1 MRTIPA
7 SQDAHTAHRH
17 RVLHARPKS
26 RDRRARSGPQQ
37 PPSEAL
43 FPGMRDPRAK
53 GQSAGGTVRLRV
65 MVEVGVVRIHDERLV
80 DAAEGSFET
89 DIIREGPP
97 GAPCEIPAPASPCS
111 WCTRSNPRAAASGR
125 CASAARWRPASSIRF
140 YVMAAAPSGSQRR
153 QTHKPLGIHDLLTYF
168 LQGGS

>member
-43 FPGMRDPRAK
+43 FPGMRDLRAK
-53 GQSAGGTVRLRV
+53 GQRAGGTVRLRV
-65 MVEVGVVRIHDERLV
+65 MPEVGVVRKHDARLV

-97 GAPCEIPAPASPCS
+97 GAPCEIPAPTSPYS
-111 WCTRSNPRAAASGR
+111 WWARSIPRAAASGR

-153 QTHKPLGIHDLLTYF
+153 RKHKPLESMDPVNLLF
-168 LQGGS
+168 

>member
-111 WCTRSNPRAAASGR
+111 WWRSIPRAAAFPR
-125 CASAARWRPASSIRF
+125 CASAARWRSA
-140 YVMAAAPSGSQRR
+140 SGSGTMSWQPRLVAA
-153 QTHKPLGIHDLLTYF
+153 K
-168 LQGGS
+168 GGKRTNRWESMIC